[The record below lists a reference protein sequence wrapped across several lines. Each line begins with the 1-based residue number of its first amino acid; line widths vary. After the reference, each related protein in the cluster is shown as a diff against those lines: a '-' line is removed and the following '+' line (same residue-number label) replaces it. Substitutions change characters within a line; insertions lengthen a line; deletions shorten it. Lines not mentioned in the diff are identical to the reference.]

1 MKAAL
6 ISFLV
11 MLILCAGVPGRA
23 SALDLYDNFEA
34 AVLNPAGWIGAE
46 SSGTGVNILEARRQ
60 IKNET
65 IFDPNKGPNKA
76 LNIFLRSYAATGS
89 DTGRLSSSDRL
100 IFSDGRLKTIRAR
113 VLVKRVEGAPCATN
127 TKSVTEPRVRIGGQY
142 FNTGTPIPGDAT
154 NDIQAF
160 IIVGKPSDA
169 TDLAADELKIYG
181 KVNLCNNEDC
191 TDSTELGS
199 QDIGTVRVNNIVKLR
214 ITWDQDNN
222 RFVFQK
228 GKTGAEVSIPYAV
241 PVGSGPGT
249 LNGGNKRL
257 EVHLLIPNCTSSP
270 RPLASLEAFF
280 DDIMIER

>member
-11 MLILCAGVPGRA
+11 MLILCAVVPGRA
-23 SALDLYDNFEA
+23 SAQQLVLYDNFEA

-60 IKNET
+60 IKNEP

-89 DTGRLSSSDRL
+89 DNGRLSSSDRL

-142 FNTGTPIPGDAT
+142 FNTGTPVPGDAT

-214 ITWDQDNN
+214 ITWDPDNN

-228 GKTGAEVSIPYAV
+228 GKAAEVVIPYAE
-241 PVGSGPGT
+241 PVGGEPGSSH
-249 LNGGNKRL
+249 GGNKRL
-257 EVHLLIPNCTSSP
+257 EVHLLLPNCTSSQP
-270 RPLASLEAFF
+270 MASLEASF

>member
-11 MLILCAGVPGRA
+11 MVAISAVIPGPA
-23 SALDLYDNFEA
+23 SAQLALYDNFEA
-34 AVLNPAGWIGAE
+34 SLLDPGRWFGAE
-46 SSGTGVNILEARRQ
+46 SAGPGVDILESRRQ
-60 IKNET
+60 IKIEP
-65 IFDPNKGPNKA
+65 IFVFRG
-76 LNIFLRSYAATGS
+76 LNIFSRSYAATGS
-89 DTGRLSSSDRL
+89 NTSRSSSSDRL
-100 IFSDGRLKTIRAR
+100 IFNDGSLKTIRAT
-113 VLVKRVEGAPCATN
+113 VLVKKFEATACATN
-127 TKSVTEPRVRIGGQY
+127 TKSVTEPRVRIGGFF
-142 FNTGTPIPGDAT
+142 FNTGTSVPGDAT

-169 TDLAADELKIYG
+169 TDLAADELKIYAR
-181 KVNLCNNEDC
+181 VHLCNDAECDN
-191 TDSTELGS
+191 STEIGG
-199 QDIGTVRVNNIVKLR
+199 QDIGTVNVNKKAKLR
-214 ITWDQDNN
+214 ITWDQTNN